1 MVSPAVVGYRPEVAS
16 MVVRAAES
24 PERGRNA
31 GGGANRENLP

>member
-1 MVSPAVVGYRPEVAS
+1 MVSPTVVGYAPGMAS
-16 MVVRAAES
+16 MVVRAAEP

>member
-1 MVSPAVVGYRPEVAS
+1 MVSPMLVGYAPSVAS